1 MRRMEIIGDPD
12 VIADIAKALGAHIV
26 TRTPM
31 QADAIRELGF
41 DLGEMNE
48 RLQKTL
54 EEFQAGTRTRGSV
67 EWWMKRDIRYFYR
80 RAYKEGLRTGGK
92 YEELT
97 KADER
102 ELMKAR
108 YREYKY
114 LKGFLDDVEAG
125 NGVMAY
131 QQRMR
136 MYADALPGMFW
147 LGFVQANLADSRR
160 IKWIVDIEAE
170 HCETCLPLNGRAW
183 TPRQFLA
190 WYNEYHILPSKGC
203 KCKGNCK
210 CHLEDY
216 YIHKPLDN

>member
-31 QADAIRELGF
+31 QADSLRELGH
-41 DLGEMNE
+41 DLEEMNE
-48 RLQKTL
+48 RMQKTL

-102 ELMKAR
+102 ELVKAR
-108 YREYKY
+108 YKEYRY
-114 LKGFLDDVEAG
+114 LKGFLNDIENERG
-125 NGVMAY
+125 TMPY
-131 QQRMR
+131 MQRMR
-136 MYADALPGMFW
+136 MYADALPGLFW
-147 LGFVQANLADSRR
+147 LGMVNANLSDMRR
-160 IKWIVDIEAE
+160 IKWVLDEAE
-170 HCETCLPLNGRAW
+170 HCETCIELENRVW
-183 TPRQFLA
+183 TPRQFIA
-190 WYNEYHILPSKGC
+190 WYNEHHILPGENT
-203 KCKGNCK
+203 KCLSNCK
-210 CHLEDY
+210 CHLEAY
-216 YIHKPLDN
+216 YVHKPLDKS